1 MVEYG
6 LMTEFPDKKSCSN
19 IRALDLIPTV
29 IEITAR
35 GEHAY
40 DIFSRLLKERVIFLV
55 GPLLDEVANLVI
67 AQLLYLESENPD
79 KDIHIYLNS
88 TGASISAGMA
98 VYDTMQFIGPDINTL
113 CIGEVAGMGSLLL
126 AGGAPGKRYCQPNSR
141 IMLHQPRGGIDGQ
154 ASDIAIHSKEIL
166 RNRQQLAMIL
176 AKHTGQ
182 TMKRIHA
189 DTERDRFMDGQE
201 AIEYGLIDEVLKQ
214 RSVTE
219 KEKL

>member
-1 MVEYG
+1 MA
-6 LMTEFPDKKSCSN
+6 EFQYKSYCSD

-55 GPLLDEVANLVI
+55 GPLLDETAILIV

-79 KDIHIYLNS
+79 KDIHLYLNS
-88 TGASISAGMA
+88 TSGSISAGMA

-113 CIGEVAGMGSLLL
+113 CIGGVAGMGSLLL
-126 AGGAPGKRYCQPNSR
+126 AGGAPGKRYCQLNSR
-141 IMLHQPRGGIDGQ
+141 IMLHQPRGGVDGQ
-154 ASDIAIHSKEIL
+154 ASDMAIHAGEIL
-166 RNRQQLAMIL
+166 RNREQLDKIL

-182 TMKRIHA
+182 TTKRIHT
-189 DTERDRFMDGQE
+189 DTERDRFMGGQE
-201 AIEYGLIDEVLKQ
+201 AIEYGLIDGVLEH
-214 RSVTE
+214 RLATV
-219 KEKL
+219 KEKPKLL